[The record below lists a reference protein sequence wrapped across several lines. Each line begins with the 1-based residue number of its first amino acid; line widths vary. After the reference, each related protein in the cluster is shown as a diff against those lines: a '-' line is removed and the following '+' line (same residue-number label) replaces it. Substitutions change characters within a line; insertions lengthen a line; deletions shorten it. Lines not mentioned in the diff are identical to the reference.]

1 MNVSLRACA
10 GVLAALMSCS
20 VAAGNDVSIYGE
32 GNVLCGK
39 WTSDR
44 KGSAVSVEG
53 VLAQQ
58 DLAWVLGWLSAEGE
72 DMASNQA
79 KVKLRETD
87 SNAVAHWLDDFC
99 RAHPLDHL
107 YDAAIALDYA
117 LAEPK

>member
-1 MNVSLRACA
+1 MKVSLRACA
-10 GVLAALMSCS
+10 CVLAALTSNG
-20 VAAGNDVSIYGE
+20 VAAGNGVSIYGE

-39 WTSDR
+39 WMADR
-44 KGSAVSVEG
+44 RGSAVSVEG

-117 LAEPK
+117 LVEPK